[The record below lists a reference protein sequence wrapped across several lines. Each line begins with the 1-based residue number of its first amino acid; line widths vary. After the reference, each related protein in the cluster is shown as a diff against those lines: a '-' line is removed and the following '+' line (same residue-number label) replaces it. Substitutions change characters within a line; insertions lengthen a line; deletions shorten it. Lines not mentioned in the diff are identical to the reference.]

1 MRRASVVDCAPASLF
16 RRSASDDSPAASLHW
31 AHTRLLWRGS
41 KLDTARVLIA
51 ALAGWPPYFAAT
63 MMHAT
68 WLNGAAI
75 RARTGISIIRQ
86 LRQQLELGFIHGL
99 PPRWYYTFEL
109 FEPAHRCRAGQY
121 LQRGETK
128 RGVYGILKRATGAP
142 LSPLTDKVAFA
153 ERCRAHDLPAIPVVF
168 TITPGAFASQ
178 RLDAALLP
186 RFDLFAKPNRG
197 KGGRGAER
205 WDYVGGDTYRNASG
219 VHLRAAELVH
229 RFRHMPS
236 GDDVLIQPRRVN
248 HRGLRDLANDALAT
262 VRVVTCRNEHGAIE
276 ATNAVLRMAQGRNH
290 VVDNFHAGGLAARV
304 DLATGTLDAATDL
317 GVRPITGWRTTHPD
331 SGGSIA
337 GRKVPLWSET
347 IALALR
353 AHAAFADRTVVG
365 WDIGILDQGPELVE
379 GNGAPDLDI
388 VQRTHREPI
397 GNARLGELLA
407 YHLHRVVAVDAG
419 AGRLSKSVSRT
430 SSRTA
435 AAVVPSSGVG
445 SGMPVS

>member
-1 MRRASVVDCAPASLF
+1 MRRPSVVDCAPASVF
-16 RRSASDDSPAASLHW
+16 RRSSRDASPAASLHH
-31 AHTRLLWRGS
+31 AHTRLLLWRGS
-41 KLDTARVLIA
+41 KLDTVRILTS
-51 ALAGWPPYFAAT
+51 ALAGWPAYFAAT

-109 FEPAHRCRAGQY
+109 FESDHRRRAWEY

-128 RGVYGILKRATGAP
+128 RGVYGVLKRAIGAP

-153 ERCRAHDLPAIPVVF
+153 ERCRTHDLPAVPVLL
-168 TITPGAFASQ
+168 TIIPGAFASQ
-178 RLDAALLP
+178 RLDRTLLP
-186 RFDLFAKPNRG
+186 RLDLFAKPNRG

-205 WDYVGGDTYRNASG
+205 WDYVDGDVYRNAG
-219 VHLRAAELVH
+219 GIRLRAAELVQ
-229 RFRHMPS
+229 RFRKSPI
-236 GDDVLIQPRRVN
+236 GDEVLIQPRRVN
-248 HRGLRDLANDALAT
+248 HRDLRDLANDALAT
-262 VRVVTCRNEHGAIE
+262 VRIVTCRNERGTIE

-304 DLATGTLDAATDL
+304 DLASGTLGAATDL
-317 GVRPITGWRTTHPD
+317 GVRPTTGWRTTHPD
-331 SGGSIA
+331 SGASIA
-337 GRKVPLWSET
+337 GRKVPLWPET
-347 IALALR
+347 LALAVR
-353 AHAAFADRTVVG
+353 AHAAFADRVVVG

-407 YHLHRVVAVDAG
+407 YHLNRLVAVDAEATCSFPPG
-419 AGRLSKSVSRT
+419 SPLPESAPQRAASGRR
-430 SSRTA
+430 
-435 AAVVPSSGVG
+435 
-445 SGMPVS
+445 